1 MFSLESAEITALQQ
15 SVIDWRNFVWFT
27 VRDRDTGNPANAG
40 FWSDAGPFT
49 GDVKDALTGSTVS
62 RTFSGAGL
70 VSVGAIPRTVGLAV
84 RRVEIV
90 LSAIDATAEA
100 AFRTYDMRLAPV
112 QIYRGLMTP
121 GTFNLVAPAK
131 PVFIGFV
138 DTAPVVTPAE
148 GGASRV
154 NISVVSHTVELTRK
168 NPDVRSHESQQRRSP
183 GDDFY
188 KDVGV
193 VSEWEV
199 PWGENRK
206 INNSAGDA
214 FGRRVGSFG

>member
-1 MFSLESAEITALQQ
+1 MISLDSAEITALQQ
-15 SVIDWRNFVWFT
+15 PVIDWRNFVWFT
-27 VRDRDTGNPANAG
+27 VRAPETGDPANAG

-49 GDVKDALTGSTVS
+49 ANVKDALTGSTVS

-121 GTFNLVAPAK
+121 GTFNQVAPAK
-131 PVFIGFV
+131 PVFVGFV
-138 DTAPVVTPAE
+138 DTAPVITPAE
-148 GGASRV
+148 GGAARV
-154 NISVVSHTVELTRK
+154 NISVVSHTVELTKK
-168 NPDVRSHESQQRRSP
+168 NPDVRSHESQQRRAP
-183 GDDFY
+183 GDDLY

-193 VSEWEV
+193 VADWEV

-206 INNSAGDA
+206 LTKNGDVFGIRAG
-214 FGRRVGSFG
+214 ST